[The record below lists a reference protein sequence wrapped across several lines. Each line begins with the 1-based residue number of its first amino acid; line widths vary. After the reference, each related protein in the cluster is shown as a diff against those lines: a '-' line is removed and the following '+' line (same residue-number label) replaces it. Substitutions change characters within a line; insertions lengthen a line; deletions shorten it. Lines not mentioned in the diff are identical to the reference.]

1 MRRRRHV
8 AFTRGDVVTLVLGAA
23 FSISMLGFL
32 TWTFVQNVR
41 ADRAVTASASAP
53 EAPR

>member
-1 MRRRRHV
+1 MRRRRV
-8 AFTRGDVVTLVLGAA
+8 AFTRGDVLTLLLGAA

-32 TWTFVQNVR
+32 TWSFVENVR
-41 ADRAVTASASAP
+41 ADRAVTANARAP